1 MCILRVN
8 LNLAKLMWWTTSFSG
23 TAIRGVSINGT
34 EFEKAAML
42 RAEGTYDPC
51 LKDRGFK

>member
-1 MCILRVN
+1 METFFDFANSI
-8 LNLAKLMWWTTSFSG
+8 
-23 TAIRGVSINGT
+23 INGT